1 MHAPLPLP
9 LPVTSL
15 LPVTLPVATP
25 APVPETSPWPVHRV
39 AGTRFS
45 QRCFSLLAL
54 PREAWKNQGGWTR
67 TVASAQGTDGQTDWR
82 VSVADITAAG
92 PFSVFEGLDRQ
103 AVMLQGARL
112 RLRAEPPEPPNPPEP
127 DIHFNGAGSRAAFAG
142 ERRLVCDA
150 PTEPTALWNVMHRRG
165 RVRAEVSVHSDTVL
179 HLPPARH
186 LFIYVMSGEVELAL
200 PQGRTQG
207 LSAGQG
213 LHLQHTPAQ
222 ALLAPCRVGSRM
234 VVTVIA
240 EEKNPL

>member
-1 MHAPLPLP
+1 MHAPMP

-15 LPVTLPVATP
+15 LPVTLPIATP

-39 AGTRFS
+39 AGARFS

-67 TVASAQGTDGQTDWR
+67 TVASAQGADGQTDWR

-112 RLRAEPPEPPNPPEP
+112 RLRAEPPEH
-127 DIHFNGAGSRAAFAG
+127 DIRFNGPGSRAAFPG

-165 RVRAEVSVHSDTVL
+165 RVRAEVSVHSDTVV

-200 PQGRTQG
+200 PHCRTQG
-207 LSAGQG
+207 LSAGCG

-222 ALLAPCRVGSRM
+222 ALLAPCRVGSWV
-234 VVTVIA
+234 VVTAIA

>member
-1 MHAPLPLP
+1 MLAPMPLPLP
-9 LPVTSL
+9 MH
-15 LPVTLPVATP
+15 LPVTLPIAV
-25 APVPETSPWPVHRV
+25 PVPETSLVPVHRV
-39 AGTRFS
+39 AGARFS
-45 QRCFSLLAL
+45 QRCFSLQAL

-67 TVASAQGTDGQTDWR
+67 TVASAQGADGQTDWR

-112 RLRAEPPEPPNPPEP
+112 RLRAEPPDPPEP
-127 DIHFNGAGSRAAFAG
+127 DICFNGAGSRAAFAG

-165 RVRAEVSVHSDTVL
+165 RVRAEVAVHSDTVL

-186 LFIYVMSGEVELAL
+186 LLIYVMSGDMELAL

-222 ALLAPCRVGSRM
+222 ALLAPCRVGSWV
-234 VVTVIA
+234 VVTVIG
-240 EEKNPL
+240 